1 MPKSSIILAILIV
14 LMLSVSA
21 CAQGTQQFPPQSINT
36 PVLREPP
43 DLPAPLAVISATRL
57 EGQLGTGPPQNFG
70 DAIALGNDVLAV
82 GAPDQLGMPGD
93 QPGRVYLFQREQD
106 VWNEA
111 AQLFS
116 SGRHDGFQYDQHF
129 GTAVAMDGDLLFV
142 GAPDADDRQVGDNSG
157 AVYVFQNG
165 PDGWTEIDRLEAEQ
179 PLADARFGSQLE
191 VSGDSLVVGE
201 GYQSTH
207 LHFFHNQG
215 DDWRQQASLEIPQ
228 IDDLQTSVGEMAL
241 YGDTLAVSLAAR
253 QGERE
258 HSSLFSQVVI
268 YQRRAGQWEQA
279 DVLTFGESGL
289 GDYSRALALD
299 GDKGKASRL
308 AVGTMRSQSG
318 FLAGAVYIYDR
329 GPSGWERS
337 VTLTAPDG
345 QSWDM
350 FGSSLALDGDM
361 LLVGAAMTSE
371 DSFWDGVA
379 YVFQYHQGSWVDQ
392 LRLTPPEDGGS
403 GDFFGVHVA
412 VNGDT
417 FLISAPNEFGNAV
430 YVYEIGERP

>member
-1 MPKSSIILAILIV
+1 MPKSLIILAILIG
-14 LMLSVSA
+14 LMLSVAA
-21 CAQGTQQFPPQSINT
+21 CAQGTQRSIST
-36 PVLREPP
+36 PVLRDSP

-57 EGQLGTGPPQNFG
+57 EGQLGMGPPQNFG
-70 DAIALGNDVLAV
+70 HAIALGEHVLAV
-82 GAPDQLGMPGD
+82 GAPEHLGMSGNE
-93 QPGRVYLFQREQD
+93 PGRVYVFQHEGYG
-106 VWNEA
+106 WIEA

-116 SGRHDGFQYDQHF
+116 SDRDDGFQYDQHF
-129 GTAVAMDGDLLFV
+129 GMAVAMDGDLLFV
-142 GAPDADDRQVGDNSG
+142 GAPDADDPQLGDNSG

-165 PDGWTEIDRLEAEQ
+165 PDGWMEIERLAAEQ
-179 PLADARFGSQLE
+179 PFANVGFGSQLE
-191 VSGDSLVVGE
+191 VSGDTLVVGE
-201 GYQSTH
+201 GYQGTH
-207 LHFFHNQG
+207 LYIFHNQG
-215 DDWRQQASLEIPQ
+215 EGWRQQASLEIPQ
-228 IDDLQTSVGEMAL
+228 IDDLETSVGAMAL

-279 DVLTFGESGL
+279 DVLPIGEAGW
-289 GDYSRALALD
+289 GDYSYALALD
-299 GDKGKASRL
+299 GSQGQASRL
-308 AVGTMRSQSG
+308 AVGTARSQSG

-361 LLVGAAMTSE
+361 LLVGAGMASE

-379 YVFQYHQGSWVDQ
+379 YSFQYHQGSWVDQ

-403 GDFFGVHVA
+403 PDIFGEHVA
-412 VNGDT
+412 VQGDT
-417 FLISAPNEFGNAV
+417 YLISAPGEFGNAV